1 MGAQPWDDS
10 CLYHFVIVKPPPDP
24 SDILLTLVQENKTRR
39 WSRQAIAGVVGGGV
53 GIMIFTILMKTLVM
67 KQPVDDWPS
76 IVSFAAL
83 IIGATA
89 FSTQHR
95 NALKS
100 AREMAD
106 PRFVGFFAEALCTS
120 MDKEIIE
127 ACEMGLMASLPH
139 VRTATDIPDD
149 QLGFLY
155 KLVSPTRSPQLN
167 REVLEVIRRVGGSEG
182 VAPLE
187 SFREQ
192 MANSKALDA
201 RSLHDLT
208 SMVLADLKIRAA
220 RGIIESR
227 TSSDT
232 TEAATT
238 RISADA

>member
-1 MGAQPWDDS
+1 M
-10 CLYHFVIVKPPPDP
+10 
-24 SDILLTLVQENKTRR
+24 
-39 WSRQAIAGVVGGGV
+39 IAGIVGGGV
-53 GIMIFTILMKTLVM
+53 TIMIFMVFFKWLVL
-67 KQPVDDWPS
+67 KQPLDDWPS
-76 IVSFAAL
+76 VVSFAAL
-83 IIGATA
+83 IFGATA

-127 ACEMGLMASLPH
+127 ACETGLMASLPT
-139 VRTATDIPDD
+139 VRAATDIPDD

-220 RGIIESR
+220 RGIIASKT
-227 TSSDT
+227 TSLPS
-232 TEAATT
+232 AATEE
-238 RISADA
+238 RISVDS